1 MKPFTFDRFI
11 RLLIVLAL
19 CWVAWWLLG
28 ILKNVLLPF
37 ALASLL
43 AYIMEPLVE
52 FNQRL
57 MHTRKRGVAVM
68 VTLLDVTLILTT
80 LFYFLTPLVE
90 DEIKELG
97 GMISSY
103 SLRNIRIPMVPESIF
118 ATIEDNIDLKK
129 IWADIESGKW
139 STWLNTGGT
148 LVSGSIDFV
157 MHSIEWLLTFVYI
170 IFIMIDYKRLG
181 EGFRMM
187 VPDEY
192 KKTVF
197 RIVGD
202 VKHSMNEYF
211 RGQLLIA
218 SCAALF
224 YCIGFSIVGLPM
236 AIIMGITVGILFM
249 IPYFQYVT
257 LIPVAIICFIA
268 TLNGSDSFWQ
278 MFGECIL
285 VYIVSQS
292 ICDYILTP
300 KIMGKSL
307 GLNSAIIL
315 LSLSIWGTLLGILGM
330 VIALPATTLLIA
342 YYKKVVIDKQPLWA
356 ETRSAAVAEK
366 GKKRK

>member
-1 MKPFTFDRFI
+1 M
-11 RLLIVLAL
+11 
-19 CWVAWWLLG
+19 
-28 ILKNVLLPF
+28 
-37 ALASLL
+37 
-43 AYIMEPLVE
+43 
-52 FNQRL
+52 
-57 MHTRKRGVAVM
+57 
-68 VTLLDVTLILTT
+68 
-80 LFYFLTPLVE
+80 
-90 DEIKELG
+90 
-97 GMISSY
+97 
-103 SLRNIRIPMVPESIF
+103 RNIRIPMVPESIF

-366 GKKRK
+366 GRKRK

>member
-236 AIIMGITVGILFM
+236 AIIMGITVGILF
-249 IPYFQYVT
+249 I
-257 LIPVAIICFIA
+257 
-268 TLNGSDSFWQ
+268 
-278 MFGECIL
+278 
-285 VYIVSQS
+285 
-292 ICDYILTP
+292 
-300 KIMGKSL
+300 
-307 GLNSAIIL
+307 
-315 LSLSIWGTLLGILGM
+315 
-330 VIALPATTLLIA
+330 
-342 YYKKVVIDKQPLWA
+342 
-356 ETRSAAVAEK
+356 
-366 GKKRK
+366 